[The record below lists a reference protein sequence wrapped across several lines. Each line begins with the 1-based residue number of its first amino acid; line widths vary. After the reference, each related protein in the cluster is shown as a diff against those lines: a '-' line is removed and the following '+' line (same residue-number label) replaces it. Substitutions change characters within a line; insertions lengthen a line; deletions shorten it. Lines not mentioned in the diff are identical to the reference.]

1 MKVKTSITLSERAL
15 AEVDRLAAHSSRSA
29 VIEAAVLEYA
39 ARRRR
44 LARDRRDLRILDER
58 AGELNAEVEDLLQYQ
73 ADL

>member
-1 MKVKTSITLSERAL
+1 MKVKTSITLSEHAL
-15 AEVDRLAAHSSRSA
+15 AEVDRLAAHSTRSA

-44 LARDRRDLRILDER
+44 VARDSRDLRILDDR
-58 AGELNAEVEDLLQYQ
+58 ADALNAEVEDVLLYQ